1 MYLHTEIEMFS
12 WFKRDENRK
21 VAEIESSIKNSFQS
35 MKADMNHVGSWIN
48 HFKEKHALH
57 ENNFLNIE
65 IKMKEQNEE
74 IEELKEKI
82 AIFDEILMVNAKK
95 VRVPNKV
102 DEEGENLTLEK
113 EELPSEELSN
123 GLPLGQQKVC
133 ARLAALQRENP
144 DKWISLRDLAE
155 EVYPEK
161 EKYDDATRSAISQL
175 VNILVEE
182 GYLAK
187 KRVGKIMYVYLRK
200 SKIQLF
206 EEKKSATVKKNVEKS
221 KKN

>member
-1 MYLHTEIEMFS
+1 MLS
-12 WFKRDENRK
+12 WFFKRAENKR
-21 VAEIESSIKNSFQS
+21 VAEIENSVKNSFQS
-35 MKADMNHVGSWIN
+35 MKADMNHVGKWIN

-57 ENNFLNIE
+57 ESNFQEIE
-65 IKMKEQNEE
+65 LRMKEQREE
-74 IEELKEKI
+74 MQQLRERIALFDKI
-82 AIFDEILMVNAKK
+82 MGENALK
-95 VRVPNKV
+95 VRVQSKG
-102 DEEGENLTLEK
+102 DEETAQLSSEK
-113 EELPSEELSN
+113 EDLPTEEMST

-133 ARLAALQRENP
+133 TRLAALQRENP

-187 KRVGKIMYVYLRK
+187 KRVGKTMYVYLKK
-200 SKIQLF
+200 SKISLF
-206 EEKKSATVKKNVEKS
+206 EERKSSTINKNIEKVKK
-221 KKN
+221 